1 MRTRATI
8 TSLLLG
14 TPCALQSLQAHSE
27 PDFPKKWLKGSWR
40 IDARPESDVCGVL
53 PATSRS
59 FDSEIYFRL
68 KEKKGRGY
76 ISMLKLQCG
85 SKDIPEEDT
94 PLYIISW
101 DRESAVMNSFFLSN
115 PTTSTVI
122 KDDKEFNDPIGEMSF
137 ALESYEDEKMCAE
150 AAAHLMKALGGTF
163 VEASNA
169 YDILLEKLCFRY
181 NSVKA

>member
-1 MRTRATI
+1 MRTRAAI

-14 TPCALQSLQAHSE
+14 TPRALHSLQAHSE
-27 PDFPKKWLKGSWR
+27 PDFPKKWLKSSWR
-40 IDARPESDVCGVL
+40 IDALPESDVCGVL
-53 PATSRS
+53 PATARS

-68 KEKKGRGY
+68 SR
-76 ISMLKLQCG
+76 
-85 SKDIPEEDT
+85 EEG
-94 PLYIISW
+94 
-101 DRESAVMNSFFLSN
+101 N
-115 PTTSTVI
+115 PTTSIVT
-122 KDDKEFNDPIGEMSF
+122 KDDKQFDDPIGEISF

>member
-1 MRTRATI
+1 MRTRAAI

-14 TPCALQSLQAHSE
+14 TPRALHSLQPHSE
-27 PDFPKKWLKGSWR
+27 PDFPKKWLKSSWR
-40 IDARPESDVCGVL
+40 IDARPESDICGVL
-53 PATSRS
+53 PATART
-59 FDSEIYFRL
+59 FDSEIYFRFQ
-68 KEKKGRGY
+68 EKKGRGY

-85 SKDIPEEDT
+85 SKNIPEEDT
-94 PLYIISW
+94 PLYII
-101 DRESAVMNSFFLSN
+101 N
-115 PTTSTVI
+115 PTTSVVT
-122 KDDKEFNDPIGEMSF
+122 KDDKQFDDPIGEISF
-137 ALESYEDEKMCAE
+137 TLESYEDEKMCSE

>member
-94 PLYIISW
+94 PLYII
-101 DRESAVMNSFFLSN
+101 N

>member
-1 MRTRATI
+1 
-8 TSLLLG
+8 
-14 TPCALQSLQAHSE
+14 
-27 PDFPKKWLKGSWR
+27 
-40 IDARPESDVCGVL
+40 SDVCGVL
-53 PATSRS
+53 PATARS
-59 FDSEIYFRL
+59 FDSEIYFRFQ
-68 KEKKGRGY
+68 EKKGRGH

-85 SKDIPEEDT
+85 SKDIPEEYT
-94 PLYIISW
+94 PLYIM
-101 DRESAVMNSFFLSN
+101 ESAVLNS
-115 PTTSTVI
+115 
-122 KDDKEFNDPIGEMSF
+122 PIGEISF